1 MRRQEDDPAT
11 QHLRGEN
18 RRVGPRSLRQAL
30 WLLHRRELSILR
42 TVKGP
47 WISMAKSKTTNPDT
61 PSSSVAGLLAWIL
74 PGLGHWYL
82 GHRVR
87 AVTLMVVIALTF
99 WTGVAI
105 GGVKSTVDPNENR
118 IWFLAQI
125 CAGGHTVL
133 AAIWSKSL
141 TPVVYECPHCGASLT
156 EKPEYGAKCPACGK
170 EIARVESAERTRL
183 AFWPQVDIAIVY
195 TGIAGLLNLLVILDA
210 IARAEIEPLARR
222 AGKGVSDG

>member
-1 MRRQEDDPAT
+1 M
-11 QHLRGEN
+11 
-18 RRVGPRSLRQAL
+18 
-30 WLLHRRELSILR
+30 
-42 TVKGP
+42 VKT
-47 WISMAKSKTTNPDT
+47 KTSKPDA
-61 PSSSVAGLLAWIL
+61 PSSSLAGLLAWIL

-87 AVTLMVVIALTF
+87 AITLMVVIALTF

-125 CAGGHTVL
+125 CAGGHTIL
-133 AAIWSKSL
+133 ATVWSKSM
-141 TPVVYECPHCGASLT
+141 TSVVYECPHCGASLAGR
-156 EKPEYGAKCPACGK
+156 PDYGAACPSCGK

-222 AGKGVSDG
+222 AGEEASHG